1 MTGESWPPCHRTTR
15 WSVIGSEM
23 EDDELYRE
31 LRPLLFAVAYRMV
44 SSASEAE
51 DIVQESFVRLE
62 GARRSGAVIESP
74 KAYLVTVATRLAIDH
89 LRSARVRRES
99 YVGPWLP
106 EPLLSEPDPE
116 QVAATADS
124 LSTAFLLLLETLSP
138 VERAVF
144 LLREVFG
151 YGYDEIADIVGK
163 TQTNCRQIFARAR
176 QHIDAGRP
184 RFTASREEHDALVQR
199 FVAACERGT
208 MDELVEL
215 LAEDAAFYGDG
226 GGKVAA
232 VPEPIVGRER
242 VVRLLRGLIN
252 RARQRNLRIR
262 VVKVNGQAGA
272 VVVDANDKVVNV
284 VSFDVRDGAVSSIWS
299 VVNPDKLRHL
309 GQL

>member
-1 MTGESWPPCHRTTR
+1 MGDEELDR
-15 WSVIGSEM
+15 
-23 EDDELYRE
+23 DDDLYRE
-31 LRPLLFAVAYRMV
+31 LRPLLFSIAYRMV
-44 SSASEAE
+44 GGVGEAE
-51 DIVQESFVRLE
+51 DIVQDAFVRFE
-62 GARRSGAVIESP
+62 RARRGGTAIEVP
-74 KAYLVTVATRLAIDH
+74 KAYLVSVTTRLAIDH

-106 EPLLSEPDPE
+106 EPL
-116 QVAATADS
+116 VAVDDVERLVETADS
-124 LSTAFLLLLETLSP
+124 ISMAFLVLLETLSP

-151 YGYDEIADIVGK
+151 YDYGDIAGIVGK
-163 TQTNCRQIFARAR
+163 SESNCRQIFARAR

-184 RFTASREEHDALVQR
+184 RFTASHEEHDALVQR

-226 GGKVAA
+226 GGKVAV

-242 VVRLLRGLIN
+242 VVRLLIGLIN

-272 VVVDANDKVVNV
+272 VVVDAKDKVVNV

-299 VVNPDKLRHL
+299 VVHPDKRSHL

>member
-1 MTGESWPPCHRTTR
+1 
-15 WSVIGSEM
+15 M

-62 GARRSGAVIESP
+62 GARRAGTDIESP

-106 EPLLSEPDPE
+106 EPLLSEPDPAE
-116 QVAATADS
+116 VAATADS

-163 TQTNCRQIFARAR
+163 TEPNCRQIFARAR

-184 RFTASREEHDALVQR
+184 RFTASHEEHDALVQR

-215 LAEDAAFYGDG
+215 LAENAAFYGDG

-242 VVRLLRGLIN
+242 VVRLLTGLIN

-262 VVKVNGQAGA
+262 AEKVSGQAGA

>member
-1 MTGESWPPCHRTTR
+1 
-15 WSVIGSEM
+15 M

-62 GARRSGAVIESP
+62 GARRAGTDIESP

-106 EPLLSEPDPE
+106 EPLLSEPDPAE
-116 QVAATADS
+116 VAATADS

-163 TQTNCRQIFARAR
+163 TEPNCRQIFARAR

-184 RFTASREEHDALVQR
+184 RFTASHEEHDALVQR

-215 LAEDAAFYGDG
+215 LAENAAFYGDG

-242 VVRLLRGLIN
+242 VVRLLTGLIN

-262 VVKVNGQAGA
+262 VEKVSGQAGA